1 MLFLLIYLYWCPT
14 RFQYQMMFLLYYRK
28 TKTVTSITDISYS
41 PPPGAPEFTPYSLY
55 CSYCSIF
62 CFLCSVLYITVCPF
76 ISFALTMILSVF
88 CQFSFGHD
96 IVCLL
101 SVSLSPC
108 YCPSFSASL
117 WPWCCLS
124 FTMYGFWL
132 PLWYLQ
138 TFLALLLSCHMSVIC
153 FLK

>member
-1 MLFLLIYLYWCPT
+1 
-14 RFQYQMMFLLYYRK
+14 
-28 TKTVTSITDISYS
+28 
-41 PPPGAPEFTPYSLY
+41 LY

-108 YCPSFSASL
+108 YCLSFSASL

-138 TFLALLLSCHMSVIC
+138 TFLALLLNCHMSVIC